1 MIFNYHANVAKT
13 DHALYAQ
20 KFRSGRNA
28 NLIMVISVE
37 KELLNN
43 FLNWIFLRPKKY
55 NAENR
60 SFILDFIARFA
71 KVKKINQCSS
81 IWPDTAMN
89 ENLNINFL

>member
-1 MIFNYHANVAKT
+1 MEQLFIFNYHANVAKT

-55 NAENR
+55 NAANR
-60 SFILDFIARFA
+60 SFILDFIG
-71 KVKKINQCSS
+71 KKINQCSS
-81 IWPDTAMN
+81 IWPDTAVH

>member
-1 MIFNYHANVAKT
+1 MEQLVIFNYHANVAKT

-55 NAENR
+55 NAANR

-71 KVKKINQCSS
+71 KVKKLINAAAFDL
-81 IWPDTAMN
+81 ILRIMK
-89 ENLNINFL
+89 I

>member
-1 MIFNYHANVAKT
+1 MTEGCNILIWNTKEKSLMHLLSRTNMEQLVIFNYHANVAKT

-43 FLNWIFLRPKKY
+43 FLN
-55 NAENR
+55 
-60 SFILDFIARFA
+60 
-71 KVKKINQCSS
+71 
-81 IWPDTAMN
+81 
-89 ENLNINFL
+89 